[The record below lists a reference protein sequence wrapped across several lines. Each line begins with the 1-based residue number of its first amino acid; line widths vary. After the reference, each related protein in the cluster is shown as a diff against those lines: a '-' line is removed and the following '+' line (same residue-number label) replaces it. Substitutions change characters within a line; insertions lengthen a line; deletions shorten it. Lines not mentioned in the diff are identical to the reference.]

1 MAEHHWLRAQEEE
14 RLSAGPV
21 KFAESG
27 EGPPPSIC
35 SGGVWLPVLAP
46 VCLWNSLVCVLGG
59 VLSWGLLAVRLG
71 SHHAL

>member
-35 SGGVWLPVLAP
+35 RGGSGSLFWPLCVSGTAWCVCWEGCCPGVCWL
-46 VCLWNSLVCVLGG
+46 
-59 VLSWGLLAVRLG
+59 
-71 SHHAL
+71 